1 MTCSNYSTCLR
12 KSSIY
17 QMSQHSAHGLIHVEP
32 TVYVMKESQMIV
44 FKTGWLTNTVGN
56 TAII

>member
-1 MTCSNYSTCLR
+1 MMYSNYSTCLR
-12 KSSIY
+12 KSFIY

-44 FKTGWLTNTVGN
+44 FKTGG
-56 TAII
+56 